1 MALTGKTIGQLDY
14 LQFPTNDTLIPVEYV
29 GDTYHINFSSI
40 TYTEGTYSQFSTD
53 ATNGVLTPGRFYL
66 MTDYQTYYDQ
76 PNFDYNGDPILTG
89 NYKSGSTEPLLL
101 LAISTN
107 RFSPTVYSPSYPK
120 DKITYDITWDTTEV
134 TGNPAK
140 GRITERIDEFNN
152 RTDYDHRSILFRR
165 YKSYFQDGN
174 INGRI
179 TQMNNG
185 LVTGL
190 NTNFTSDLTTGD
202 TIWIMSQ
209 NPQQYEVISIEST
222 TGMTVAGFN
231 YQNFTDPVG
240 VYCQK
245 MFAVN
250 QDGVLYYFNDVG
262 SNHIIDGGNDMYDN
276 GNRIYTNLYSIIPYT
291 HTQMTDPPN
300 NIFDQASYG
309 DFTYDGT
316 VQNGDTYFNSGST
329 YFTNCYP
336 GLFVMCAYDVDITDF
351 EIDGDV
357 GADGGG
363 QVDTYDYT
371 LTYSGIDYSVY
382 CKRIWN
388 AGDPSVTHIF
398 IVNTIDENITHTIST
413 NTNDDLDTISN
424 LSGVTQVHYLL
435 FALSQGGKPTN
446 AQIENVVNSYLS
458 FISTTD
464 INVTLS
470 NLNSNFTGITSN
482 LPQPGLY
489 KSLNYKQTN
498 LTGDTE
504 SYQEYLTFGEPSDIV
519 INNFIG
525 DYANTKNWDN
535 NDFILSNNVF
545 YGNGSLSYVN
555 NTFGNSCFNNTFDDD
570 CTNNIIGN
578 FFYNNT
584 TDDDFDDNVISNNF
598 HNNYITANFQRN
610 RIGDEFNNNTII
622 NGSFY
627 RNDIGNQFENN
638 VITNGD
644 FQNNEIGNAYNN
656 NIINAQFY
664 KNDIG
669 NGYNNNKS
677 YSSFYGNLIGNA
689 YNYNSVYSNFYDNK
703 IGEYFNNNII
713 GNSNNFGSNNFYF
726 NVIGNEFKYNNVT
739 VNFYYN
745 RINNRFENNTMSG
758 NYFSNIVNNYFT
770 NNTLLGVFAYNKIGD
785 NFQTN
790 NIGDGFGFGYSTS
803 QGNVIGNYFYE
814 NTIGE
819 YFHNNVIAD
828 GFYSNTVVDY
838 FQLNNVKFSLSSTDF
853 TTSTH
858 VYGNYNCELFINS
871 TSAQRLSY
879 YDGSDVLN
887 ITNTTA

>member
-1 MALTGKTIGQLDY
+1 MALTGKTIGQLTY

-819 YFHNNVIAD
+819 YFFNNVIAD

>member
-66 MTDYQTYYDQ
+66 MTDYQTCYDQ

-101 LAISTN
+101 LAIATN
-107 RFSPTVYSPSYPK
+107 RFSPTVYSPSHPR

-152 RTDYDHRSILFRR
+152 RTDYDHRTILFRR

-202 TIWIMSQ
+202 TIWIMSE
-209 NPQQYEVISIEST
+209 NPQQYEVISVEST

-231 YQNFTDPVG
+231 YQNFTNPVG
-240 VYCQK
+240 FYCQK
-245 MFAVN
+245 MFTVD
-250 QDGVLYYFNDVG
+250 QEGILYYFNDVG
-262 SNHIIDGGNDMYDN
+262 TNDIDDGGNDMYDG
-276 GNRIYTNLYSIIPYT
+276 GNKIYTNLYSIIPYT
-291 HTQMTDPPN
+291 HTQMTNPPIN
-300 NIFDQASYG
+300 SSNQASFV

-316 VQNGDTYFNSGST
+316 VQSGDTYFNSGST

-363 QVDTYDYT
+363 QVGTYDYT
-371 LTYSGIDYSVY
+371 LTFSGVDYSVY
-382 CKRIWN
+382 CKRIWG
-388 AGDPSVTHIF
+388 ASDPSVNHIF
-398 IVNTIDENITHTIST
+398 IVNTIDENINHNISLDT
-413 NTNDDLDTISN
+413 DEDLDTISN
-424 LSGVTQVHYLL
+424 LTGVTQVHYLL
-435 FALSQGGKPTN
+435 FALSGGIRPTN
-446 AQIENVVNSYLS
+446 TQIENVVNSYLELV
-458 FISTTD
+458 STTD

-470 NLNSNFTGITSN
+470 NLNSNFTGVTSN
-482 LPQPGLY
+482 LPQPGIY

-504 SYQEYLTFGEPSDIV
+504 SYQEHLTFGEPSDVV

-525 DYANTKNWDN
+525 DYANTKDWDN

-627 RNDIGNQFENN
+627 RNYIGNQFENN
-638 VITNGD
+638 VITDGD
-644 FQNNEIGNAYNN
+644 FQNNEIGNGYNN
-656 NIINAQFY
+656 NVINQNFY

-669 NGYNNNKS
+669 NGYNNNNL
-677 YSSFYGNLIGNA
+677 YSNFYGNLIGNA
-689 YNYNSVYSNFYDNK
+689 YNNNSIYSNFYDNK
-703 IGEYFNNNII
+703 IGEYFNDNII

-726 NVIGNEFKYNNVT
+726 NVIGNEFNNNNVT

-745 RINNRFENNTMSG
+745 QINNRFENNTMSG
-758 NYFSNIVNNYFT
+758 NCFSNIVNNYFT

-853 TTSTH
+853 TTATH

-871 TSAQRLSY
+871 TLAQRLSY
-879 YDGSDVLN
+879 YDGSDVLTIVN
-887 ITNTTA
+887 INS

>member
-1 MALTGKTIGQLDY
+1 MALTGKTIGQLTY
-14 LQFPTNDTLIPVEYV
+14 LQFPTNDTLIPVEYI

-819 YFHNNVIAD
+819 YFFNNVIAD